1 MWYLLFITSAEK
13 PASQSDAIKKH
24 GGKSHD
30 ETANYPGPVSSLH
43 GVQQMLRVLNTE
55 LPTEPCE
62 FPAGLQTPRR
72 SMCER
77 VWTLLLLT
85 SSSHSARPRVHSAE
99 TTRTLFLPLHGPGA
113 YPQHMSR
120 LHAVFSALNA
130 LPSTGPG
137 KVDALSVFRSQFK
150 YH

>member
-1 MWYLLFITSAEK
+1 
-13 PASQSDAIKKH
+13 
-24 GGKSHD
+24 
-30 ETANYPGPVSSLH
+30 
-43 GVQQMLRVLNTE
+43 MLRVLLNTE
-55 LPTEPCE
+55 LPTERCE
-62 FPAGLQTPRR
+62 FPAGLQTSRR

-77 VWTLLLLT
+77 VWTLLLIT
-85 SSSHSARPRVHSAE
+85 SSSHSARHRVHSAR

-120 LHAVFSALNA
+120 LHAVFFALNA

-137 KVDALSVFRSQFK
+137 KADALSVFRSQFK